1 MVTNNTAT
9 ILPQPTHNYE
19 ERVNCLCL
27 ISYTVSHIVSMVPL
41 LHSNTKP
48 TLLKS
53 NAIGY
58 IAGY

>member
-9 ILPQPTHNYE
+9 IIPQQYNYK

-27 ISYTVSHIVSMVPL
+27 ISNTVSHIVSMVPL

-48 TLLKS
+48 TLLNA